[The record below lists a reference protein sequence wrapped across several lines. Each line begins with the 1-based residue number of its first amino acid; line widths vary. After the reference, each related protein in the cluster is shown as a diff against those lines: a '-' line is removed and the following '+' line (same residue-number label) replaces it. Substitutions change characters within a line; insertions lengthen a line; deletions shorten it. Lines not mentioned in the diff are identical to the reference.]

1 MEKWTDLYKIPQSIE
16 NGYYQYFWAESKC
29 VCTNVCSLPR
39 RHWDKRLSPV
49 LASKSLVCLSVLL
62 CFYRNTDL
70 FIEVKLIVS
79 KLLYTKTQG
88 GKSISSYLTLL
99 FHCTVIYFNH
109 TLSLHTS
116 PMGSVIF
123 QLLVFTLLLFST
135 YSATHH
141 YLPATLILH
150 PVPRFPP
157 TPFDFMYI
165 FFFSRHVS
173 HSVHSYSQLYTFCF
187 SDETGNLWIVWRVF
201 CLLPYL
207 GFPLY
212 LMYQYVVWGRHSV
225 DVCWTNEGRWGE
237 KKSNPQHSLKQFC
250 E

>member
-135 YSATHH
+135 YRATHH

-165 FFFSRHVS
+165 FFFPGMCHILYTVTVS
-173 HSVHSYSQLYTFCF
+173 YIHSVSLTRLETCELCGGCF
-187 SDETGNLWIVWRVF
+187 VCFHIWVF
-201 CLLPYL
+201 HCI
-207 GFPLY
+207 
-212 LMYQYVVWGRHSV
+212 
-225 DVCWTNEGRWGE
+225 
-237 KKSNPQHSLKQFC
+237 
-250 E
+250 